1 MSQYDRELHLYIIGE
16 RRAEGDGFKSP
27 WKLDLEQWQKDHP
40 SQLRPKPVVKAKT
53 PKPRYKAKIRVYAE
67 RRECVREGCH
77 NWLRSSNKSG
87 RCRVHRGFNRPPAIV
102 RTCQLCANRIQSNN
116 KSGRCTEHSYRGK
129 LFSCVACTNRVKI
142 QGATCRPCV
151 RAQNKLRTCQH
162 EGCAERLNS
171 RNSEGLC
178 RWHGRHAYKC
188 RNIRREAA

>member
-1 MSQYDRELHLYIIGE
+1 MSSQYDSELHKFVIGE
-16 RRAEGDGFKSP
+16 TRVDGWKSQ
-27 WKLDLEQWQKDHP
+27 WKMDLEQWQKDNP
-40 SQLRPKPVVKAKT
+40 SQLRPKPVVKAKA
-53 PKPRYKAKIRVYAE
+53 PKPRSERKPSVQVE
-67 RRECVREGCH
+67 RRKCNRCD
-77 NWLRSSNKSG
+77 NLLRSSNKSG

-102 RTCQLCANRIQSNN
+102 RTCELCTNRIQSNN